1 MLRSYLSA
9 IFPFFAP
16 MISKLFIWLCVRW
29 FKISGWH
36 VSKKVPQSVRQYVLV
51 VAPHTSNIDFFV
63 GIAARRLMD
72 LNVKYIA
79 KKELF
84 IFPVKRLLLNIGGY
98 PVDRSKNTSL
108 VDQMVA
114 NFERIED
121 FAITVTPEGTR
132 SKVAKWKT
140 GFYHI
145 AVKAKVPVVMVGFD
159 YQKKWVITSEP
170 FYVSGDIESDFRR
183 MYKFY
188 GKIVPKYPDKAT
200 QYDGL
205 TSQ

>member
-1 MLRSYLSA
+1 
-9 IFPFFAP
+9 

-36 VSKKVPQSVRQYVLV
+36 VSKKLSKSVRQYVLV

-63 GIAARRLMD
+63 GIAARKVME

-84 IFPVKRLLLNIGGY
+84 VFPVKNLLLNLGGF
-98 PVDRSKNTSL
+98 PVDRSKNMSL
-108 VDQMVA
+108 VDQMVD
-114 NFERIED
+114 NFHTIDD
-121 FAITVTPEGTR
+121 FALTVTPEGTR

-170 FYVSGDIESDFRR
+170 FQVSGDMESDFQQ

-188 GKIVPKYPDKAT
+188 STIVPKYPEKAT
-200 QYDGL
+200 PYDRL
-205 TSQ
+205 VSQ

>member
-1 MLRSYLSA
+1 
-9 IFPFFAP
+9 
-16 MISKLFIWLCVRW
+16 MISKLFIWLCVGW

-36 VSKKVPQSVRQYVLV
+36 ISKNVPQSVRQYVLV

-63 GIAARRLMD
+63 GIAARRLMNI
-72 LNVKYIA
+72 NVKFVA

-84 IFPVKRLLLNIGGY
+84 VFPVKQLLLNLGGV
-98 PVDRSKNTSL
+98 PVDRSKKTSL
-108 VDQMVA
+108 VDQMA
-114 NFERIED
+114 ENFSRIDD

-132 SKVAKWKT
+132 SRVAKWKT

-145 AVKAKVPVVMVGFD
+145 AVKANVPVIMVGFD

-170 FYVSGDIESDFRR
+170 FNVSGDMQSDFQR

-188 GKIVPKYPDKAT
+188 GKIVPKYSEKAT
-200 QYDGL
+200 QYAGMA
-205 TSQ
+205 SQ